1 MADYDNKLSGA
12 LFKNDKGDNP
22 KRPDYRGS
30 YTDENGVE
38 FNVSAWIKTSA
49 KGVTFMSFTMQLKET
64 KLSAAMQGQPA
75 AQTANFQ
82 DNDGDKLPF

>member
-1 MADYDNKLSGA
+1 MADYDNKLTGA

-30 YTDENGVE
+30 YTDQNGVE
-38 FNVSAWIKTSA
+38 FNVSAWMKTSA
-49 KGVTFMSFTMQLKET
+49 KGVTFMSFTMQLKEA
-64 KLSAAMQGQPA
+64 KAPEAMQSHPS

-82 DNDGDKLPF
+82 DDGDKLPF

>member
-49 KGVTFMSFTMQLKET
+49 KGVTFMSFTMQLKEA
-64 KLSAAMQGQPA
+64 KLPAATQSQPA
-75 AQTANFQ
+75 SPPNYFEH
-82 DNDGDKLPF
+82 DDGDKLPF